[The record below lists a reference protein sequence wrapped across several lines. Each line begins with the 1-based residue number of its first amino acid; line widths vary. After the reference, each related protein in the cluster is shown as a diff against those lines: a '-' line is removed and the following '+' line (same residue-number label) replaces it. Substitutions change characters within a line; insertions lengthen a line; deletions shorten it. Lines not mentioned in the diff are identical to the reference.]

1 MKLKIYKVISS
12 KFEWENSAE
21 DFFIT
26 KIKRYVPIE
35 VIAIK
40 SPSMD
45 RKDSAI
51 KIKAEEAL
59 ILKKL
64 NPNDYIILLDEKGKS
79 FSDSVEFSKNF
90 IKKLEQYKNIS
101 FIIGG
106 AFGVSE
112 GIKERAQEKLSL
124 SKLTMNH
131 PLAFVVM
138 LEQIYRSI
146 CISKGLPYHNK

>member
-1 MKLKIYKVISS
+1 MKIKVYKVTSS

-26 KIKRYVPIE
+26 KIKRYFPIE

-40 SPSMD
+40 SPSID
-45 RKDSAI
+45 RKDSAA

-59 ILKKL
+59 LLKRVGA
-64 NPNDYIILLDEKGKS
+64 NEHVILLDEKGKTFKDS
-79 FSDSVEFSKNF
+79 IFFSENF

-101 FIIGG
+101 FVIGG

-112 GIKERAQEKLSL
+112 GIKERAQEKISL
-124 SKLTMNH
+124 SALTMNH
-131 PLAFVVM
+131 PLAFIVT
-138 LEQIYRSI
+138 LEQIYRAI